1 MPRGSDD
8 DDGRARDAGGT
19 TTRETRETRETGETD
34 RSGGVNAERL
44 PSTRDPRVRSE
55 RGTRASTGD
64 GVGEVKARS
73 RKTRAGEGANANEGA
88 LGALGESGR
97 AMLALGGNVY
107 VRSVEDKLPSG
118 VRAVVRGARCEMR
131 AVADALFAAAWATT
145 VLATRVASAGAE
157 RAGREG
163 TKALSAGARASGN
176 LAAATAVRVKV
187 LTSEAAV
194 KTKDFALEAVEKAKS
209 FTAVTATKTKT
220 LAEGGRTRVVDGLAG
235 MKTFDASGVAVSAK
249 EKTREALRGVD
260 AARQKTAESV
270 KTLIDVIPRRLQS
283 TEKTSKQSDEKRTR
297 VVSQPQASRA
307 VSREATSSNHREA
320 PERLFP
326 KPSSSKKESTPLAP
340 KFSVADRFNALVPKE
355 TTQKLKERMNGFEE
369 GVGSWPV
376 VEFMKPKVKE
386 LVQAVAERQRDV
398 VAKLQISTEGGV
410 ETLNKAR
417 SRISSEMVQHVRGV
431 KTHMEGGIDGLKV
444 AVASGVT
451 SARERILKLPK
462 RRPKEQPKQVGGGS
476 LPRRII
482 AGSEFQER
490 NNVLRKEIDA
500 ASHRVYGEEEL
511 LTKPVRV
518 VVQPRDNLFDL
529 ASIAGISVM
538 DLARY
543 NSLKPDPHTRML
555 KLHPGQVLY
564 VPSQS
569 LLDRLP
575 AIDVSREPQYELSI
589 LVTEAPKKLGVKK
602 QKRLVHPSR
611 HSRHRDREMDTKDK
625 LSNAFLTVTGSM
637 ALVACAIA
645 LRGVRR
651 EMEDDEN

>member
-1 MPRGSDD
+1 MTRGSDD
-8 DDGRARDAGGT
+8 DDRRARDAGGT
-19 TTRETRETRETGETD
+19 TTRETRETGETGETD
-34 RSGGVNAERL
+34 RSSGVHAERL
-44 PSTRDPRVRSE
+44 PTTRDPRTRSE
-55 RGTRASTGD
+55 RGTRAST
-64 GVGEVKARS
+64 ARS
-73 RKTRAGEGANANEGA
+73 RKTRAGGGANANEGA

-176 LAAATAVRVKV
+176 LAAATAVRVKA
-187 LTSEAAV
+187 LTSETAV
-194 KTKDFALEAVEKAKS
+194 KTKDFALEAMEKAKS
-209 FTAVTATKTKT
+209 FTAVAATKTKT

-235 MKTFDASGVAVSAK
+235 IKTFDASGVAVSAK

-326 KPSSSKKESTPLAP
+326 KPSSSKRELPLAP
-340 KFSVADRFNALVPKE
+340 KISVADRFNALVPKE
-355 TTQKLKERMNGFEE
+355 TTQKLKERMKGFEE

-417 SRISSEMVQHVRGV
+417 SGISSEMVQHVRGV
-431 KTHMEGGIDGLKV
+431 KTHIEGGIDGLKV

-462 RRPKEQPKQVGGGS
+462 RRPKEQPKQVGGGT

-482 AGSEFQER
+482 AGNESQER

-625 LSNAFLTVTGSM
+625 SSNAFLTVTGSM